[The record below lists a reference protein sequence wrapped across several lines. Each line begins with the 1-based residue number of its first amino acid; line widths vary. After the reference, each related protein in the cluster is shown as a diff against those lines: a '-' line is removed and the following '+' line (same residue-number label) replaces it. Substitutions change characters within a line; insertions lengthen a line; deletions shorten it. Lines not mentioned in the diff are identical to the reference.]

1 MSPSLSNCLVI
12 SGLDAVVTQLL
23 GQLENAGP
31 PPLPR
36 EQIAQIQTVQVT
48 EEQVAANTSCSV
60 CWENF
65 NTGEFH
71 LLLVIVA

>member
-1 MSPSLSNCLVI
+1 MF

-36 EQIAQIQTVQVT
+36 EQIAALPSELVS
-48 EEQVAANTSCSV
+48 EEQAAANTSCSV

-65 NTGEFH
+65 QSGMS
-71 LLLVIVA
+71 LVPRLQAVK

>member
-1 MSPSLSNCLVI
+1 M
-12 SGLDAVVTQLL
+12 VTQLL

-36 EQIAQIQTVQVT
+36 EQIAALPSEVVT
-48 EEQVAANTSCSV
+48 ETHAAANTSCSV

-65 NTGEFH
+65 QTGKSVF
-71 LLLVIVA
+71 LCCRDSLVPS